1 MSNIPRNL
9 TRAQLAELTKDQRV
23 IRVLEQLV
31 TTANSTTPEAIAALQ
46 VDVAAAQAD
55 ATAALTAVAA
65 AQADATAALAAATA
79 AQADATAALTAVAA
93 AQADATAALAA
104 IAALGSMS
112 AQDSSSVSISGGTV
126 TAQLKNN
133 QTILLQSTVTLTNGA
148 AAAAGTISNA
158 PVAGNPTK
166 WVAINDNG
174 VTRYIPAW

>member
-46 VDVAAAQAD
+46 VDVAAA
-55 ATAALTAVAA
+55 V
-65 AQADATAALAAATA
+65 ADATAALAAAT
-79 AQADATAALTAVAA
+79 A

-174 VTRYIPAW
+174 ITRYIPAW